1 MGLAVLPSRLKDEL
15 ALLADY
21 IVEGKD
27 IRSEESIAKHADW
40 VEEFLPKYAKITK
53 DNVME
58 ILQDEVGHVFAN
70 VLEDA
75 GVYKRT
81 EAGREAFENLSSI
94 KTGNKI
100 VAGTVTF
107 SLKFS

>member
-1 MGLAVLPSRLKDEL
+1 M
-15 ALLADY
+15 
-21 IVEGKD
+21 
-27 IRSEESIAKHADW
+27 
-40 VEEFLPKYAKITK
+40 EEFLPKYEKITK

-81 EAGREAFENLSSI
+81 EAGREAFGRFI
-94 KTGNKI
+94 
-100 VAGTVTF
+100 A
-107 SLKFS
+107 SLN

>member
-58 ILQDEVGHVFAN
+58 ILQDEVGHVSRMSLRMRAFISAQRR
-70 VLEDA
+70 
-75 GVYKRT
+75 GVRHL
-81 EAGREAFENLSSI
+81 ENLSRH
-94 KTGNKI
+94 
-100 VAGTVTF
+100 
-107 SLKFS
+107 

>member
-1 MGLAVLPSRLKDEL
+1 M
-15 ALLADY
+15 
-21 IVEGKD
+21 EGKD

-40 VEEFLPKYAKITK
+40 VEEFLPKYEKITK

-81 EAGREAFENLSSI
+81 EAGREAFGRFI
-94 KTGNKI
+94 
-100 VAGTVTF
+100 A
-107 SLKFS
+107 SLN